1 MPYIEVNGDRFEIV
15 ESVPLGYQIW
25 NIGSNMPA
33 GYLPLC
39 RVKQIQPFN
48 GCTEIE
54 TDTLKAVKAEKAQN
68 ILAVA
73 CCGAT
78 TLQKMWE
85 YVQEN
90 ISAKPGTYARSMA
103 EKIKKILPDVEEIWK
118 Y

>member
-1 MPYIEVNGDRFEIV
+1 
-15 ESVPLGYQIW
+15 
-25 NIGSNMPA
+25 MPA

-39 RVKQIQPFN
+39 RVKQIQPFD
-48 GCTEIE
+48 GCTEII
-54 TDTLKAVKAEKAQN
+54 THALKATKIEAAQD

-78 TLQKMWE
+78 TLQKMRE
-85 YVQEN
+85 YVQKN
-90 ISAKPGTYARSMA
+90 IGAKPESYARYMA